1 MQQERI
7 FMKVFFDY
15 EFPIKKL
22 YIEADGEFITRISF
36 FEIFGNK
43 KETPVIKRA
52 KKQLDE
58 YFTGKRKSFDLPLKL
73 EGTEFQKAVWQE
85 LMKIPYGKT
94 VNYYDIACAV
104 KNPKAC
110 RAVGMANNKNKIPI
124 IIPCHR
130 VIGKSGTLTGYAGG
144 LEVKKKLLEL
154 ENLLN

>member
-1 MQQERI
+1 MRA
-7 FMKVFFDY
+7 FFDY
-15 EFPIKKL
+15 EFPLTKL
-22 YIEADGEFITRISF
+22 YIEADGEFITKISF

-58 YFTGKRKSFDLPLKL
+58 YFSGKRTTFDLPLKL
-73 EGTEFQKAVWQE
+73 EGTEFQKSVWKE

-94 VNYYDIACAV
+94 ASYYDIASAV
-104 KNPKAC
+104 QNPKAC

-130 VIGKSGTLTGYAGG
+130 IIGKSGALTGYAGG

-154 ENLLN
+154 EAGQSAKA